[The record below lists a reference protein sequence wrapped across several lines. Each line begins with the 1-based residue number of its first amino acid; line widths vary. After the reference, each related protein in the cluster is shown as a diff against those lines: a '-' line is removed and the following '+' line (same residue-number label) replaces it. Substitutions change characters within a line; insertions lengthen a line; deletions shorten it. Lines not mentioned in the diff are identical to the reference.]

1 MNTVRYR
8 NPVYSEYF
16 ADPFVWKAGDEYCA
30 VGTGP
35 DEAAGRR
42 REAQQPTVFPLL
54 RSSDLVNWREAGRAL
69 IPPAAALGDAFWA
82 PEVATDGKRW
92 FMYYSVGFNDRL
104 HHLRVAISN
113 SPLGPYTDANA
124 LTNVEE
130 TSFAIDPHPFQ
141 DADGRWYLFYARDFL
156 TTEDERGAEV
166 RAGPALVA
174 RAMPGMTEL
183 SPVEVTIARAR
194 CDWQRFAHDRLMYG
208 RRFDWHTL
216 EGPFVVRER
225 SRYFCFFSGGCWQTD
240 TYGTD
245 YVVANSVLGP
255 YSDEGVDRGPRVL
268 KTIPDRVIGPGHC
281 SIVTGPDRA
290 TRYIVYHAWDS
301 DRTARRMCIDELAFS
316 TDGPNCYG
324 PSTSDQKI
332 SLG

>member
-166 RAGPALVA
+166 RVRAAG
-174 RAMPGMTEL
+174 RRNRHMGRPGLERTQ
-183 SPVEVTIARAR
+183 A
-194 CDWQRFAHDRLMYG
+194 DRLAADVLDLA
-208 RRFDWHTL
+208 RD
-216 EGPFVVRER
+216 ER
-225 SRYFCFFSGGCWQTD
+225 SHVRSHY
-240 TYGTD
+240 
-245 YVVANSVLGP
+245 
-255 YSDEGVDRGPRVL
+255 DRRVL
-268 KTIPDRVIGPGHC
+268 RRGDLGGIGIGPGADEFSARAGAGPQGFQLALPDVVSVRVGQQHRVHVPEPR
-281 SIVTGPDRA
+281 IVRA
-290 TRYIVYHAWDS
+290 
-301 DRTARRMCIDELAFS
+301 
-316 TDGPNCYG
+316 GN
-324 PSTSDQKI
+324 
-332 SLG
+332 